1 MEEEKKLEQFGCP
14 NDEGFAGNDR
24 GSRGGLGGTYTGVF
38 NHPCGR
44 SSGYTFSTSTG
55 MSVSIEEPGPTVEGE
70 GIKNILTAIP
80 IMGSP
85 LAVLPG
91 RKVPGWVDQGKWDT
105 EDTGQG
111 DGKTSSGTSGSSGRE
126 RVEE

>member
-1 MEEEKKLEQFGCP
+1 MRVLLEMTMV
-14 NDEGFAGNDR
+14 R
-24 GSRGGLGGTYTGVF
+24 RGGVGGTYTGVF

-55 MSVSIEEPGPTVEGE
+55 MSVSIEEPGPTGEGE

-80 IMGSP
+80 ITGSP

-91 RKVPGWVDQGKWDT
+91 WKVRGWVVQGKWDT

-111 DGKTSSGTSGSSGRE
+111 DGKTSSGTSGCSGRE